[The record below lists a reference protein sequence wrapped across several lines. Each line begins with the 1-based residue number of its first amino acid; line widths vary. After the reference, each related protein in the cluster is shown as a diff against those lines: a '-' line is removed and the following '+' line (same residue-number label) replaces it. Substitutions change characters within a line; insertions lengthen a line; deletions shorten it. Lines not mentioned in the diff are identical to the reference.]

1 MTHIDTY
8 SHRIPHK
15 YTQIHTFY
23 THLHTNCHI
32 FGWVTKNHTYI
43 YISIYIYNKFIPFY
57 RIQNESYHPPPRPPP
72 TQKKKK
78 FFNQKTKQTNENQN
92 QIIHSIIDS
101 FIQRLKESIEIH
113 RNPQNPKIIEK
124 QGYPPRSQKPTF
136 STFSSIFTTTP
147 KNPFFHHFQTPKTH
161 SKSIQIKKINEIHR
175 KINSKSKKIN
185 QNTKKFKKRHT
196 FIGNS
201 SKIQKTKKTF
211 I

>member
-1 MTHIDTY
+1 MKSKSNH
-8 SHRIPHK
+8 SFNHR
-15 YTQIHTFY
+15 F
-23 THLHTNCHI
+23 
-32 FGWVTKNHTYI
+32 
-43 YISIYIYNKFIPFY
+43 
-57 RIQNESYHPPPRPPP
+57 
-72 TQKKKK
+72 
-78 FFNQKTKQTNENQN
+78 
-92 QIIHSIIDS
+92 IHSKT
-101 FIQRLKESIEIH
+101 QRFNEIH

-161 SKSIQIKKINEIHR
+161 SKSIQIKKINEIHI
-175 KINSKSKKIN
+175 KIKRKSKKIN